1 MNNIKKEYNDF
12 LDDNYIENYDQLRNK
27 LQNYPFYCN
36 ITVIKDTNFCQINLS
51 NKTLDVDENKIMK
64 YFNNFIIN
72 IYNIYDFYY
81 FGNFEFYYN
90 DNILSSNLTK
100 YNMKLYNDS
109 IDFNIFYSNKWIIT
123 VKNYSNINDINE
135 KKKFEKYTLYQLIIK
150 YMNIFQINVNNL
162 NKEYNY
168 TFQLITNDTNL
179 IIHNNISKPS
189 INIKSIIS
197 KKNNKN
203 IKITKEVI
211 KNISNYIL
219 YNTFIYFNSF
229 NEMKKSINNNYNLH
243 YILIEKS
250 DDNNIIRLEYEKF
263 KEKKY
268 ELQEFINQPLYQII
282 DLKIQNKLNY
292 FKNLFPNLQIYV
304 NDVNLLLENIVNYYL
319 KMYRDEKVL
328 KKNNLV
334 YKKYDKE
341 IIYKIHGEYLKYSI
355 TITKNDILRILKK
368 LKNDKLNYL
377 LYRLY

>member
-135 KKKFEKYTLYQLIIK
+135 KKKFEKYTLYQLITK

>member
-135 KKKFEKYTLYQLIIK
+135 KKKI
-150 YMNIFQINVNNL
+150 
-162 NKEYNY
+162 
-168 TFQLITNDTNL
+168 
-179 IIHNNISKPS
+179 
-189 INIKSIIS
+189 
-197 KKNNKN
+197 
-203 IKITKEVI
+203 
-211 KNISNYIL
+211 
-219 YNTFIYFNSF
+219 
-229 NEMKKSINNNYNLH
+229 
-243 YILIEKS
+243 
-250 DDNNIIRLEYEKF
+250 
-263 KEKKY
+263 
-268 ELQEFINQPLYQII
+268 
-282 DLKIQNKLNY
+282 
-292 FKNLFPNLQIYV
+292 
-304 NDVNLLLENIVNYYL
+304 
-319 KMYRDEKVL
+319 
-328 KKNNLV
+328 
-334 YKKYDKE
+334 
-341 IIYKIHGEYLKYSI
+341 
-355 TITKNDILRILKK
+355 
-368 LKNDKLNYL
+368 
-377 LYRLY
+377 

>member
-90 DNILSSNLTK
+90 DNNLSSDLTK

-135 KKKFEKYTLYQLIIK
+135 KKKFEKYTLYQLITK

>member
-1 MNNIKKEYNDF
+1 
-12 LDDNYIENYDQLRNK
+12 
-27 LQNYPFYCN
+27 
-36 ITVIKDTNFCQINLS
+36 
-51 NKTLDVDENKIMK
+51 MK
-64 YFNNFIIN
+64 
-72 IYNIYDFYY
+72 
-81 FGNFEFYYN
+81 
-90 DNILSSNLTK
+90 
-100 YNMKLYNDS
+100 
-109 IDFNIFYSNKWIIT
+109 
-123 VKNYSNINDINE
+123 
-135 KKKFEKYTLYQLIIK
+135 KKKFEKYTLYQLITK